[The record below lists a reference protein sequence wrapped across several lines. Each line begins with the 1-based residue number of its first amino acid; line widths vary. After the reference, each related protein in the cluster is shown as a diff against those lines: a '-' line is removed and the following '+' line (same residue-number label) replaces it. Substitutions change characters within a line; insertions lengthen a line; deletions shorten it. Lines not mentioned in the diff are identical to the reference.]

1 MKLDITPA
9 HFEELIKS
17 SYSLDILYMLNLVN
31 ANFDVKPLC
40 DSSFKMKAIF
50 NTLLRKSLIT
60 NEQKLTKSGVELLD
74 FVSNKT
80 NKKIIKKIIINKDF
94 DEWWLV
100 FPSTDIFTIGNKKFE
115 GSRSMRV
122 NKGKCKLAFT
132 KILLEGE
139 YSVDDIIRATI
150 YDVNL
155 KKSLSLKKGSNQLT
169 YMQNS
174 LTYLNQK
181 SFENFITI
189 SKNPENFI
197 SKAPTGSTD
206 I

>member
-1 MKLDITPA
+1 MKLDITPV
-9 HFEELIKS
+9 HFEEIIKS

-40 DSSFKMKAIF
+40 ESSLKIKAIF
-50 NTLLRKSLIT
+50 NTLLRKNLVT
-60 NEQKLTKSGVELLD
+60 NEQKLTKSGLELLD
-74 FVSNKT
+74 FVSKKT

-122 NKGKCKLAFT
+122 NKEKCRLAFT

-139 YSVDDIIRATI
+139 YSVDDIIRATT

-155 KKSLSLKKGSNQLT
+155 KKNLSLKKASNQLT

-181 SFENFITI
+181 SFENFVSI
-189 SKNPENFI
+189 SKNIQNFTF
-197 SKAPTGSTD
+197 KTPTGSTD